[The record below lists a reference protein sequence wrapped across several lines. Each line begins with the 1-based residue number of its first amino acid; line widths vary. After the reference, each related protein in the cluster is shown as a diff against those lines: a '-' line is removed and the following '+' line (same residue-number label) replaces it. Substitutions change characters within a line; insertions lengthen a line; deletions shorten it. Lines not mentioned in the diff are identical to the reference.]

1 MAVDYLSAINKQG
14 SGLNVTQIVDSLVQA
29 ETAPIES
36 RIQRKIEEKNA
47 AISAYGTLAGE
58 LGKLKDFASSSKGT
72 TAFSVSSNN
81 SAVGVSVT
89 DPTKA
94 KAFNANISVSA
105 LASSQTLEFAGFS
118 SKTAAINTGSI
129 DIDFGTWS
137 GDDFTVN
144 SSKVAQ
150 SLQVNSANNNL
161 SSLADSLNTIDGV
174 NAAVTDKGDGTFSL
188 IVNSDTGAK
197 NAMRFTVTEES
208 GDAGLSQFDTTST
221 NTSKEVVSAADAL
234 INLNGV
240 NITRTSN
247 VVTDIFDGYEFRLNA
262 TTTSTATVQS
272 NTDTNIAY
280 AKTLEFVEMFNGVY
294 GTLNALT
301 KRGIE
306 GEESGALAGDLTANT
321 IKRRLRS
328 LVAEELPGFEDQGR
342 YLSEL
347 GIRTER
353 DGSLSLSESDFK
365 KAFEREPILFDVM
378 LNSIARSDNPLVTVT
393 HESEI
398 LQPKG
403 GVYSF
408 VGEDGESSATLDGIA
423 LSGST
428 LADGTK
434 KYTAISGD
442 VTGLRLSVS
451 GTVTSANVYYGESF
465 FSKLESYVKD
475 LVSSTGVLAK
485 SENQA
490 NSSISEFND
499 DRADLEEKIEAIR
512 QRYMAQFSAM
522 ESAVTGFKKTGEFL
536 TGFIDS
542 LSPDK

>member
-14 SGLNVTQIVDSLVQA
+14 SGLNVTQIVDSLVEA

-36 RIQRKIEEKNA
+36 RIQTQIDEKNA
-47 AISAYGTLAGE
+47 AISAYGVLAGE
-58 LGKLKDFASSSKGT
+58 LGKLKDFASSSKGS
-72 TAFSVSSNN
+72 TAFTVSSNN
-81 SAVGVSVT
+81 TAVGVSVT

-94 KAFNANISVSA
+94 KAFNANISVSS
-105 LASSQTLEFAGFS
+105 LASSQTLEFSGFS

-129 DIDFGTWS
+129 NIDFGTWGSS
-137 GDDFTVN
+137 GFSVN
-144 SSKVAQ
+144 SAKASQ
-150 SLQVNSANNNL
+150 SIQVNSANNNL
-161 SSLADSLNTIDGV
+161 SSLADSLNTITGV

-197 NAMRFTVTEES
+197 NALRLTVSETN
-208 GDAGLSQFDTTST
+208 GDEGLAQFDTTST
-221 NTSKEVVSAADAL
+221 NAIKQVVAAADAA

-240 NITRTSN
+240 NITRSTN
-247 VVTDIFDGYEFRLNA
+247 VVSDLFDGYEFRLNA
-262 TTTSTATVQS
+262 TTTTPATVQS
-272 NTDTNIAY
+272 STDSNVAY
-280 AKTLEFVEMFNGVY
+280 SKTLEFVSMFNGVY
-294 GTLNALT
+294 STLNALT
-301 KRGIE
+301 KRGID

-321 IKRRLRS
+321 IKRKLRS
-328 LVAEELPGFEDQGR
+328 LVSSELPGFGTSGR

-353 DGSLSLSESDFK
+353 DGSLSVTETDFK

-378 LNSIARSDNPLVTVT
+378 INSMASSDNPLVKVT
-393 HESEI
+393 HESDI

-403 GVYSF
+403 GVYNF
-408 VGEDGESSATLDGIA
+408 VGESGGNAATLNGVA

-442 VTGLRLSVS
+442 GTGLRFEVSGSVS
-451 GTVTSANVYYGESF
+451 SATVYYGESF
-465 FSKLESYVKD
+465 FSKLESYVKE

-485 SENQA
+485 SEAQA
-490 NSSISEFND
+490 STSISEFNED
-499 DRADLEEKIEAIR
+499 KVDLEAKIEAIR
-512 QRYMAQFSAM
+512 MRYMSQFAAM

>member
-188 IVNSDTGAK
+188 IINSDTGAK

-221 NTSKEVVSAADAL
+221 NASKEVVSAADAL

-262 TTTSTATVQS
+262 TTTTTATVQS

-321 IKRRLRS
+321 IKRKLRS